1 VTLHR
6 VEGSSAPPDVPCP
19 NCGRRTP
26 AGDHCLGCG
35 AALAKTKRYPRGTV
49 LGAYTLEDVLGEGGM
64 GIVYLATH
72 TRLGRRVAIKVLRSE
87 YQDNPQAIRRFF
99 AEARAVNTIAHAN
112 IVEVTDF
119 VERPGEDNYYVMELL
134 EGSSLAV
141 LIDTAG
147 VPELERSI
155 NIMQQLADALSAVHA
170 AGIVH
175 RDLKPDNVVL
185 VEKSG
190 KGDFVK
196 LCDFGVAKL
205 TDSGLDRVAMQ
216 STSQGAILGTP
227 EYMSPEQ
234 ASGKPVDARS
244 DIYSFGVMLYELATG
259 RVPFAAPDFGE
270 MVVQLLKVQPIP
282 PSELPDLPQAVPPSL
297 EALIL
302 ECLEKD
308 PARRPANMDVVSERL
323 EKIAEQEGWL
333 VYELKMRTPPPV
345 RLSGQHTVPPLDRQ
359 TPPQGFQVSPRLPR
373 AASPALAAIAGAP
386 AAAKAKRNR
395 YIAIGAVAAVVLIGG
410 IAALVSMGGDSRAQT
425 AAESPA
431 RTIEREL
438 AIADERIAAG
448 RLVAPGG
455 DEALDHLLK
464 AKALDPKHPKVA
476 DRLSMLARKFEE
488 LADQALAAGS
498 LAEAAAHLQTVLL
511 AEPDNAAAA
520 KKMADIEQQMV
531 AKQREAP
538 KPVAPPKKKRG
549 AK

>member
-1 VTLHR
+1 MTLHR
-6 VEGSSAPPDVPCP
+6 VEGTSAPPPDIPCP
-19 NCGRRTP
+19 NCGRQTP
-26 AGDHCLGCG
+26 AAENCEGCG
-35 AALAKTKRYPRGTV
+35 AALAKTKRYPRGTT

-72 TRLGRRVAIKVLRSE
+72 TKLGRRVAIKVLRSE

-99 AEARAVNTIAHAN
+99 AEARAVNTIAHPN

-141 LIDTAG
+141 LIDTGG

-155 NIMQQLADALSAVHA
+155 GIMQQLADALSAVHA

-185 VEKSG
+185 IEKAG
-190 KGDFVK
+190 KPDFVK

-205 TDSGLDRVAMQ
+205 TDSGLDRIAMQ

-282 PSELPDLPQAVPPSL
+282 PTQLPDLPHPLPASL
-297 EALIL
+297 EKLVL
-302 ECLEKD
+302 ECLEQD
-308 PARRPANMDVVSERL
+308 PARRPPNMETVFERL

-333 VYELKMRTPPPV
+333 VYELKMRTPQPG
-345 RLSGQHTVPPLDRQ
+345 RLSGQHVVPPIER
-359 TPPQGFQVSPRLPR
+359 PFQSSPRLPR
-373 AASPALAAIAGAP
+373 AASPAMAAIIGPPPA
-386 AAAKAKRNR
+386 AAAKAKRTR
-395 YIAIGAVAAVVLIGG
+395 MIALAAAAVVALGIGL
-410 IAALVSMGGDSRAQT
+410 ALMLSMGGGDSRAQT
-425 AAESPA
+425 PTADSPA
-431 RTIEREL
+431 KTIEREL

-464 AKALDPKHPKVA
+464 AKAIDPKHPAVSE
-476 DRLSMLARKFEE
+476 RLSMLARKFEQ

-498 LAEAAAHLQTVLL
+498 LAEAATHLQTVLL
-511 AEPDNAAAA
+511 AEPDNAEAA
-520 KKMADIEQQMV
+520 KKMAEIEQKMLE
-531 AKQREAP
+531 KQREVP
-538 KPVAPPKKKRG
+538 KPPPSKKKRG
-549 AK
+549 SK